1 MAAGRKE
8 TSELVR
14 LYACALEKHLL
25 HGGEV
30 DLHAGYEIGRRALR
44 EGLGVLDMISIHYQA
59 MQGVLGQITLAQLRP
74 KTIQKAAAFLIEAMS
89 PFEMTQR
96 AFAEANAALR
106 QLNEALEN
114 EAKRIAHALHDEA
127 GQLLAAVYIAL
138 DETLR
143 ESPPHIQTRLES
155 VKRLLDQAEA
165 ELRRLSHELCPMVL
179 DDLGLV
185 PALELLAAGVSKRTE
200 LRISIQSLNVKR
212 LPAPLE
218 VALYRVVQEALN
230 NVSRHAK
237 ASSVRIRL
245 HRSDEGLVCWIRD
258 NGVGF
263 NPDLLS
269 QGRNGL
275 GLRGMRERIQN
286 LGGVFEIKSRKGRGT
301 ELHLTVPMEN
311 EHADRNSACR

>member
-1 MAAGRKE
+1 MAAGRKQ

-14 LYACALEKHLL
+14 LHARALEKHL
-25 HGGEV
+25 HQGGEV
-30 DLHAGYEIGRRALR
+30 DLHAAYEIGRRALR

-59 MQGVLGQITLAQLRP
+59 VEHVLSQITLAQP
-74 KTIQKAAAFLIEAMS
+74 PPETMQKAAAFLIEAMS

-143 ESPPHIQTRLES
+143 DSPPHIQIRLES
-155 VKRLLDQAEA
+155 MKRLLDQAEA
-165 ELRRLSHELCPMVL
+165 ELRRLSHELRPTVL

-185 PALELLAAGVSKRTE
+185 PALESLASGVTKRTG
-200 LRISIQSLNVKR
+200 LRISIQSLNIKR

-230 NVSRHAK
+230 NASKHAK
-237 ASSVRIRL
+237 ASSVRVRL
-245 HRSDEGLVCWIRD
+245 HRSDGRLVCLIRD

-263 NPDLLS
+263 SPNLRL
-269 QGRNGL
+269 QGQKGL
-275 GLRGMRERIQN
+275 GLRGMRERIQS
-286 LGGVFEIKSRKGRGT
+286 LGGVFEIKSRQGQGT
-301 ELHLTVPMEN
+301 ELYLSVPMEN
-311 EHADRNSACR
+311 EHANRNSAC